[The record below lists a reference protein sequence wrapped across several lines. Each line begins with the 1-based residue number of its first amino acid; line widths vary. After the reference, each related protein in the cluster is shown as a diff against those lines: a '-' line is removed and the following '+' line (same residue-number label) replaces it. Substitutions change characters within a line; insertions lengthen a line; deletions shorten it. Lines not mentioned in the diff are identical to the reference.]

1 VRAQILGNLGSE
13 LRLVS
18 HDAVTS
24 GSMRKTKAPISCFV
38 VGHNQKVVFGR
49 GDRDTGNLARR
60 LPGGCRLRF
69 PSGSGSEMPAEPAG
83 AAEAIEAANGKS
95 FIRERNC

>member
-1 VRAQILGNLGSE
+1 LGSE

-69 PSGSGSEMPAEPAG
+69 PSGSGSEMPAEPTG